1 MIIMKKSTYKKTMS
15 PIDKTDVM
23 VCLNVIKE
31 DKNCVSSIILN
42 QILKIHIDT
51 TIKRKKEK
59 LRMYRKKVQL

>member
-1 MIIMKKSTYKKTMS
+1 MKKSTYKKTMS

-42 QILKIHIDT
+42 QILKNTH
-51 TIKRKKEK
+51 RYNNKKEE
-59 LRMYRKKVQL
+59 RETTYVQKKKHSCDE